1 MSIVLPKV
9 VNVSER
15 ELKKRGIETFT
26 DWLSLPTSVYIGC
39 KSNYIN
45 GCSQSK
51 WANPYKVGRFT
62 LDETLKLYELYIR
75 SNLELY
81 GALKELEGKELG
93 CWCSPNKCHG
103 DVLVKL
109 FGNL

>member
-1 MSIVLPKV
+1 MLVLPKV

-15 ELKKRGIETFT
+15 ELKKRCISSFSE
-26 DWLSLPTSVYIGC
+26 WLKLSNSVYIGC
-39 KSNYIN
+39 KSNYIT

-62 LDETLKLYELYIR
+62 LDETLVLYELYIR
-75 SNLELY
+75 SNLELMNS
-81 GALKELEGKELG
+81 LKELEGKELG